1 MNPKAEALKR
11 RTHDFLMQVIQ
22 LCRTVA
28 RNTEGISITAQLV
41 DAAGSTD
48 SNYGAACKG
57 RTRKQFIDMVGVA
70 AEEAD
75 ESKRWLEALRDAG
88 LGNRD
93 EVERLI
99 QEADELTAI
108 FIRSHKTAQQR
119 LAEAERQKA
128 EQKAARGRRR
138 NPQSREL
145 HLCPGVGPEHQRT
158 IRIVVGHQDDERVR
172 VCGAVVVRERRPF
185 DQKGRR

>member
-1 MNPKAEALKR
+1 MNPKAEALKK
-11 RTHDFLMQVIQ
+11 RTHDFFMQVIQ

-57 RTRKQFIDMVGVA
+57 RTRKQFIDKVGIA

-99 QEADELTAI
+99 KEADEDGHFHPFTQDRPA
-108 FIRSHKTAQQR
+108 
-119 LAEAERQKA
+119 
-128 EQKAARGRRR
+128 AARGGRAAESRAEGGARAQSAIR
-138 NPQSREL
+138 NPL
-145 HLCPGVGPEHQRT
+145 
-158 IRIVVGHQDDERVR
+158 IRNPLIRN
-172 VCGAVVVRERRPF
+172 RRSAIRNHESSTLAPA
-185 DQKGRR
+185 

>member
-1 MNPKAEALKR
+1 MNPKAEALKK
-11 RTHDFLMQVIQ
+11 RTHDFFMRVIQ

-28 RNTEGISITAQLV
+28 RNTEGISIAAQLV

-57 RTRKQFIDMVGVA
+57 RTRKQFIDKVGIA

-88 LGNRD
+88 LGNQD
-93 EVERLI
+93 EVVSLI
-99 QEADELTAI
+99 KEADELTAI

-119 LAEAERQKA
+119 LAEAERQKS
-128 EQKAARGRRR
+128 EEKAAQGRR
-138 NPQSREL
+138 
-145 HLCPGVGPEHQRT
+145 
-158 IRIVVGHQDDERVR
+158 
-172 VCGAVVVRERRPF
+172 
-185 DQKGRR
+185 K

>member
-1 MNPKAEALKR
+1 LRIA
-11 RTHDFLMQVIQ
+11 D
-22 LCRTVA
+22 
-28 RNTEGISITAQLV
+28 
-41 DAAGSTD
+41 
-48 SNYGAACKG
+48 GAACKG
-57 RTRKQFIDMVGVA
+57 RTRKQFIDKVGIA

-99 QEADELTAI
+99 KEADELTAI

-128 EQKAARGRRR
+128 EQKAARGR
-138 NPQSREL
+138 NPQSA
-145 HLCPGVGPEHQRT
+145 
-158 IRIVVGHQDDERVR
+158 IR
-172 VCGAVVVRERRPF
+172 
-185 DQKGRR
+185 

>member
-1 MNPKAEALKR
+1 LPIPRVSVRSSCEVIFRPNARILKRTDGIPPLSLQEETGALVAMSDFMNPKAESLKK
-11 RTHDFLMQVIQ
+11 RTHDFFMRVIG

-28 RNTEGISITAQLV
+28 RNTEGTSISAQLV

-57 RTRKQFIDMVGVA
+57 RTRKQFIDKVGIA

-93 EVERLI
+93 EVVSLI
-99 QEADELTAI
+99 KEADELTAI
-108 FIRSHKTAQQR
+108 FVRSHKTAQQR

-128 EQKAARGRRR
+128 EEKAARRR
-138 NPQSREL
+138 NGQS
-145 HLCPGVGPEHQRT
+145 PM
-158 IRIVVGHQDDERVR
+158 
-172 VCGAVVVRERRPF
+172 
-185 DQKGRR
+185 